1 MATMTMSRG
10 KAVSTLYESTHLP
23 GTTILGALAVLDKG
37 GLPLTTENLVAAA
50 FSAYKTYETNVPDQI
65 SDFQE
70 HMVPDI
76 PATALQADERK
87 VLAAIDWTMPART
100 RMDCV
105 ANLAHELGVEGLDYE
120 RAAVLAL
127 LVDEC
132 KTMTDDQYARAIL
145 CAAVQMDR
153 PEGRAWMRGL
163 PTKSVSR
170 DYILRWGLRVAAMA
184 GNDPPAAHG
193 AKRKRED

>member
-1 MATMTMSRG
+1 MATS
-10 KAVSTLYESTHLP
+10 
-23 GTTILGALAVLDKG
+23 
-37 GLPLTTENLVAAA
+37 
-50 FSAYKTYETNVPDQI
+50 FSAYKTYETEVPEQI
-65 SDFQE
+65 TDFQK

-76 PATALQADERK
+76 PATELRADEQK
-87 VLAAIDWTMPART
+87 VLAAIGWTMPART

-145 CAAVQMDR
+145 CAAVQLDR
-153 PEGRAWMRGL
+153 PDDRGWVRGL

-170 DYILRWGLRVAAMA
+170 EYILRWGLRVAAVA
-184 GNDPPAAHG
+184 AQSPPAAHG
-193 AKRKRED
+193 TKRKRDV